1 MYNLDL
7 SFLIRSISRVTS
19 CLRTARVLLRLAKQ
33 PLGAPTVGLHY
44 LVTFSNEEAQNLYFA
59 ICVQS
64 EGGRQ

>member
-1 MYNLDL
+1 MYYLAL
-7 SFLIRSISRVTS
+7 SLLIRSISRVAS

-33 PLGAPTVGLHY
+33 PLGAPTVGLPY

-64 EGGRQ
+64 EGERE

>member
-1 MYNLDL
+1 MYYLTL
-7 SFLIRSISRVTS
+7 SLLIRSISRVAS
-19 CLRTARVLLRLAKQ
+19 SLRAARLLLRLAKQ

-64 EGGRQ
+64 EGERE